1 MSFAI
6 EGKGLTR
13 RFGGFTALHGVD
25 IAVRR
30 GEIRGLIGPNG
41 AGKSTLIDVLSGRA
55 PDRVGRVLL
64 NGEDISLLSPQQR
77 RRKGLARSFQRTNI
91 FPELTVAQQLDVA
104 SWAVNAVDVGEILAA
119 LNLAALSDMPA
130 AAISYGDQRR
140 LDLALALVGR
150 PSVLLLD
157 EPAAGLTMEESLA
170 LAAILRDLATRW
182 GVTVL
187 LVEHDMQVVFSV
199 CDRISVLHLGRALAK
214 EPSPRSVRTSA
225 SSTPISGARPD
236 VAAGVPRC
244 ACDVWPTRVFSMA

>member
-25 IAVRR
+25 LAVRR

-41 AGKSTLIDVLSGRA
+41 AGKSTLIDILSGRA

-64 NGEDISLLSPQQR
+64 NGEDISPLSPQER
-77 RRKGLARSFQRTNI
+77 RRKGLARSFQSTNI

-104 SWAVNAVDVGEILAA
+104 SWAVNAVDVEEILAV

-199 CDRISVLHLGRALAK
+199 CDRISVLHLGRALA
-214 EPSPRSVRTSA
+214 EGTVAEVRA
-225 SSTPISGARPD
+225 D
-236 VAAGVPRC
+236 K
-244 ACDVWPTRVFSMA
+244 RVIEAYLGSQA

>member
-1 MSFAI
+1 MSYAI

-13 RFGGFTALHGVD
+13 RFGGFTALHGID
-25 IAVRR
+25 IAVQR

-55 PDRVGRVLL
+55 PDNIGRVLL
-64 NGEDISLLSPQQR
+64 NGQDISLLSPQQR
-77 RRKGLARSFQRTNI
+77 RRMGLARSFQSTNI
-91 FPELTVAQQLDVA
+91 FPELTVAEQLNVA
-104 SWAVNAVDVGEILAA
+104 SWAVNAIDVDEILAA

-199 CDRISVLHLGRALAK
+199 CDRISVLHLGRALA
-214 EPSPRSVRTSA
+214 EGTVAEVRA
-225 SSTPISGARPD
+225 NK
-236 VAAGVPRC
+236 
-244 ACDVWPTRVFSMA
+244 RVVEAYLGSQA

>member
-6 EGKGLTR
+6 EGRGLTR

-41 AGKSTLIDVLSGRA
+41 AGKSTLIDILSGRA

-77 RRKGLARSFQRTNI
+77 RRKGLARSFQSTNI
-91 FPELTVAQQLDVA
+91 FPELTVAAQLDVA
-104 SWAVNAVDVGEILAA
+104 SWAVNAVDVDEILAA
-119 LNLAALSDMPA
+119 LNLVALSDMPA

-199 CDRISVLHLGRALAK
+199 CDRISVLHLGRALA
-214 EPSPRSVRTSA
+214 EGTVAEVRTNKHVIDAYLGSQA
-225 SSTPISGARPD
+225 
-236 VAAGVPRC
+236 
-244 ACDVWPTRVFSMA
+244 

>member
-6 EGKGLTR
+6 EGKRLTR

-25 IAVRR
+25 IAVRQ

-41 AGKSTLIDVLSGRA
+41 AGKSTLIDVLSGRV
-55 PDRVGRVLL
+55 PDRVGQVLL
-64 NGEDISLLSPQQR
+64 NGEDISALSPQER
-77 RRKGLARSFQRTNI
+77 RRKGLARSFQSTNI
-91 FPELTVAQQLDVA
+91 FPELTVAEQLDVA

-119 LNLAALSDMPA
+119 LNLAGLSDMPA
-130 AAISYGDQRR
+130 ASISYGDQRR

-170 LAAILRDLATRW
+170 LAAILRHLATRW

-199 CDRISVLHLGRALAK
+199 CDRISVLHLGRALA
-214 EPSPRSVRTSA
+214 EGTVAEVRA
-225 SSTPISGARPD
+225 D
-236 VAAGVPRC
+236 K
-244 ACDVWPTRVFSMA
+244 RVIDAYLGSQA